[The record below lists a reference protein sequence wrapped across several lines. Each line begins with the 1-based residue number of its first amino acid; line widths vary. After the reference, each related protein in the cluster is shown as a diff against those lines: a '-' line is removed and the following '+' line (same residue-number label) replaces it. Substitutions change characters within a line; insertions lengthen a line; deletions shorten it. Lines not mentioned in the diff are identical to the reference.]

1 MRPHG
6 TLSRS
11 ANGKPTNPAMGAV
24 LTKNLLTFDDLI
36 DLIEAQEADAEEA
49 ATRWFD
55 RETGCHGERS
65 SKKPTTSR

>member
-11 ANGKPTNPAMGAV
+11 ANGKPTIPAMGAV
-24 LTKNLLTFDDLI
+24 LTKNLLTLDDLI
-36 DLIEAQEADAEEA
+36 DLIEAQETDAEEA
-49 ATRWFD
+49 AKRWFD
-55 RETGCHGERS
+55 RETGCH